1 VGQHDRFKART
12 APALR
17 AVTRYDAE
25 PARVFYAWL
34 DPGIAR
40 QWLFATASH
49 PIEHVEIDARAGG
62 AFRFRDVRGGVNFD
76 YAGRYVEVVPA
87 RRLVF
92 TLVLPEA
99 DRVVT
104 RVAVNIRAP
113 KLGATLELVHEN
125 VPTDLADRVK
135 GRWTG
140 MLYGL
145 RLLLAADRGRPESFD
160 DRHCRFEVPPFDYKA
175 EHRVSRPFRSER

>member
-1 VGQHDRFKART
+1 VGQHERFKART
-12 APALR
+12 SPALR

-25 PARVFYAWL
+25 PARVFHAWL

-49 PIEHVEIDARAGG
+49 PIERVEIDARVGG
-62 AFRFRDVRGGVNFD
+62 AFRFCDVRDGVNFV
-76 YAGRYVEVVPA
+76 YAGRYVEVVPT

-92 TLVLPEA
+92 MLVLPQA
-99 DRVVT
+99 DRVAT
-104 RVAVNIRAP
+104 RVTVNIRAP
-113 KLGATLELVHEN
+113 KLGATLELVHEY
-125 VPTDLADRVK
+125 VPTAIAPRVK

-145 RLLLAADRGRPESFD
+145 RLLLAGNRGRPESVD
-160 DRHCRFEVPPFDYKA
+160 DRHCRFEVPPIDYKA
-175 EHRVSRPFRSER
+175 EHRVLRPFRSER

>member
-1 VGQHDRFKART
+1 VERHDRFRARRS
-12 APALR
+12 PALR
-17 AVTRYDAE
+17 AVTRFDAD
-25 PARVFYAWL
+25 PARVFHAWL

-49 PIEHVEIDARAGG
+49 PIERVEIDARVGG
-62 AFRFRDVRGGVNFD
+62 AFRFCDVRGGMNFD
-76 YAGRYVEVVPA
+76 YAGRYIEVVPV

-99 DRVVT
+99 DRLVT
-104 RVAVNIRAP
+104 RVTVNIRAP
-113 KLGATLELVHEN
+113 KLGAALELVHEN
-125 VPTDLADRVK
+125 VPTGLAPRVK

-160 DRHCRFEVPPFDYKA
+160 EQHCRFEVPPIDYKA

>member
-1 VGQHDRFKART
+1 MERHDRFTVRT
-12 APALR
+12 SPALR
-17 AVTRYDAE
+17 VVTRFDAE
-25 PARVFYAWL
+25 AARVFHAWL

-49 PIEHVEIDARAGG
+49 PIERVEIDARVGG
-62 AFRFRDVRGGVNFD
+62 GFRFRDVRGGMNFD
-76 YAGRYVEVVPA
+76 YAGRYTELVPS

-99 DRVVT
+99 HHPVT
-104 RVAVNIRAP
+104 RVTVDIRAP
-113 KLGATLELVHEN
+113 KLGATLEVVHEN
-125 VPTDLADRVK
+125 VPTRLVPRVK

-145 RLLLAADRGRPESFD
+145 RLLLGSGRGRLESFD
-160 DRHCRFEVPPFDYKA
+160 DRSCRFEALPIDYKA
-175 EHRVSRPFRSER
+175 GVPRSTTI